1 MVVPRFGSESLAD
14 LSCLTLFPL
23 LTTLGLQTVSAPK
36 PVCIKMTPKPG
47 GASP

>member
-14 LSCLTLFPL
+14 LLRLRLFLP

-36 PVCIKMTPKPG
+36 PVYIKMTPKPG
-47 GASP
+47 GASH